1 MREVFQEQLESMFV
15 ELAGIGTK
23 VERAIVQ
30 ATEALMTGDADLA
43 ERVISADVDIDRA
56 RERVEDEAFSML
68 SLQQPVAGDLR
79 TVVAG
84 LRMVSELER
93 MGDLSVHV
101 AKIARLRVPNLAVPA
116 EVRPTMTR
124 MAQVAADM
132 VHRVIEIITTRDV
145 EAAIELG
152 RDDEIMDQLRRASFT
167 ELLSDGW
174 SHGVEAAVDMALL
187 GRYYERIA
195 DHAVSVANRV
205 VFVVTG
211 QYPSQYPGTRVDA

>member
-30 ATEALMTGDADLA
+30 ATGALMTGDADLA
-43 ERVISADVDIDRA
+43 ERVISADVEIDRA

-174 SHGVEAAVDMALL
+174 SHGVEAAVDIALL

-211 QYPSQYPGTRVDA
+211 QYPVTPVDA

>member
-1 MREVFQEQLESMFV
+1 MREVFQEQLESIFE
-15 ELAGIGTK
+15 ELAGIGAK
-23 VERAIVQ
+23 VEIAIGL
-30 ATEALMTGDADLA
+30 ATEALMVGDAEIA
-43 ERVISADVDIDRA
+43 ERVISADVEIDRA
-56 RERVEDEAFSML
+56 RERVEDSAFSLL

-101 AKIARLRVPNLAVPA
+101 AKIARLRVPNLAVPE

-132 VHRVIEIITTRDV
+132 VHRVTEIIVSRDV
-145 EAAIELG
+145 EAAIALG
-152 RDDEIMDQLRRASFT
+152 RADEEMDQLRRTSFT
-167 ELLSDGW
+167 ELLSDSW
-174 SHGVEAAVDMALL
+174 SHGVEAAVDIALL

-195 DHAVSVANRV
+195 DHAVSIANRV

-211 QYPSQYPGTRVDA
+211 EYPTAVEA